1 MITKKE
7 IEAVELSPTKRDFYQ
22 IWNELI
28 DTASKL
34 SNRWDP
40 SSTNESDPG
49 IVLLKVLT
57 AVADK
62 LNYTIDKNV
71 LEAFMPS
78 AAQEESMRK
87 LCDMMGYSMK
97 YYRSATCP
105 VRIAYVGTDYDL
117 DADGMTITV
126 PKYTN
131 IKNTDEDVNYVTLE
145 ADRLDG
151 AKTYITVDAIEG
163 EHVSYDPITRDQ
175 LDDDHRYYLPEAQIA
190 ENGVFL
196 AALDERGNATAM
208 TYEKVDNLNSQA
220 LSTRC
225 WKFGYDSR
233 EGAPYIEFPSDI
245 DSLIGNGIALDFI
258 RTNGANGN
266 VSVGSLCKISAD
278 GLSLS
283 PSDGSDSVA
292 CEDGWLTV
300 TNTAASMNGSDKETL
315 DEAYDAYKKTIGTFD
330 TLVTCRD
337 YMNKIY
343 SMTEG
348 DVDGSSSTTP
358 LVSNVIV
365 SDIRDDVNRSAKV
378 VTFGENGKTTKIAAD
393 EGERGIDHFDL
404 MVYPF
409 KRYYGVGSANDYVN
423 SFGYTTENLPEIKA
437 GIAECKSMSHDVT
450 SPASD
455 ELAIA
460 KDVISVNAKI
470 TATDRLSSAEQDA
483 VIDAAKGAIYE
494 NFNMR
499 KLDFGEEITDDA
511 ITKAI
516 KDSDSRVKN
525 VWLSTSHALGFQNVN
540 GDTYYPSGNFS
551 DNSDGDKFY
560 LGMVAKNVL
569 AGRIPL
575 FEYDESFEP
584 SLNESKCEG
593 YDLFYPAEDSAC
605 ITRIDAAWE
614 PNFDKKDYP
623 LQKNQVVQ
631 FRAPSFKTTITYPA
645 YVNYFICLNN
655 KAKSSG
661 YAAKFKTLAE

>member
-78 AAQEESMRK
+78 AAQEESMHK

-131 IKNTDEDVNYVTLE
+131 LKNTDEDVNYVTLE
-145 ADRLDG
+145 AETLGG

-163 EHVSYDPITRDQ
+163 EHVSYDTITRDQ

-190 ENGVFL
+190 ENGIFL
-196 AALDERGNATAM
+196 TVKDEPEQK
-208 TYEKVDNLNSQA
+208 YEKVDNLNSQD
-220 LSTRC
+220 LGTRC

-245 DSLIGNGIALDFI
+245 DSIIGNGISFDFI

-266 VSVGSLCKISAD
+266 LAASNLSKIDVSSI
-278 GLSLS
+278 SLS
-283 PSDGSDSVA
+283 PSNGSDDID

-300 TNTAASMNGSDKETL
+300 TNTAASTNGADKETM
-315 DEAYDAYKKTIGTFD
+315 DDAYDAYKKTIGTFD

-343 SMTEG
+343 SLTEG

-358 LVSNVIV
+358 LVSNVIA
-365 SDIRDDVNRSAKV
+365 SDIRDDINRAATIC
-378 VTFGENGKTTKIAAD
+378 TFGDKGIEYKNVSKKDSSGAD
-393 EGERGIDHFDL
+393 LIDHFDL

-409 KRYYGVGSANDYVN
+409 RRVYSSSKASYKN
-423 SFGYTTENLPEIKA
+423 SFACTNENLAEIKA
-437 GIAECKSMSHDVT
+437 GIADCKTMSHDIRYPDGT
-450 SPASD
+450 D
-455 ELAIA
+455 LACI
-460 KDVISVNAKI
+460 KDMIKVSAKI
-470 TATDRLSSAEQDA
+470 TTTRKVTTAEQTAIILA
-483 VIDAAKGAIYE
+483 VRAAIYKS
-494 NFNMR
+494 FNMR
-499 KLDFGEEITDDA
+499 KVDFGEKISDEAISDA
-511 ITKAI
+511 ILAA
-516 KDSDSRVKN
+516 DSRIKN
-525 VWLSTSHALGFQNVN
+525 VALTTYHDNICFQDV
-540 GDTYYPSGNFS
+540 SGNLYE
-551 DNSDGDKFY
+551 NSD
-560 LGMVAKNVL
+560 
-569 AGRIPL
+569 
-575 FEYDESFEP
+575 DE
-584 SLNESKCEG
+584 
-593 YDLFYPAEDSAC
+593 
-605 ITRIDAAWE
+605 
-614 PNFDKKDYP
+614 
-623 LQKNQVVQ
+623 
-631 FRAPSFKTTITYPA
+631 KTGLKI
-645 YVNYFICLNN
+645 
-655 KAKSSG
+655 
-661 YAAKFKTLAE
+661 

>member
-97 YYRSATCP
+97 YYRSATCL

-145 ADRLDG
+145 ADTLDG

-175 LDDDHRYYLPEAQIA
+175 LDDDRRYYLPEAQIA
-190 ENGVFL
+190 ENGIFL
-196 AALDERGNATAM
+196 TVKGEPEQK
-208 TYEKVDNLNSQA
+208 YEKVDNLNSQD
-220 LSTRC
+220 LGTRC

-245 DSLIGNGIALDFI
+245 DSIIGDGIDFDFI

-266 VSVGSLCKISAD
+266 LAASNLSKIDVSSI
-278 GLSLS
+278 SLS
-283 PSDGSDSVA
+283 PSDGSDAVA

-300 TNTAASMNGSDKETL
+300 TNTASSTNGADKETM
-315 DEAYDAYKKTIGTFD
+315 DDAYDAYKKTIGTFD

-343 SMTEG
+343 SLTEG
-348 DVDGSSSTTP
+348 DIDGSSSTTP

-393 EGERGIDHFDL
+393 EGDRGIDHFDL

-437 GIAECKSMSHDVT
+437 GIAECKTMSHDVT
-450 SPASD
+450 SPTSD

-483 VIDAAKGAIYE
+483 VIKAAKGAIYE

-525 VWLSTSHALGFQNVN
+525 VWLSTSHALGFQTV
-540 GDTYYPSGNFS
+540 GG
-551 DNSDGDKFY
+551 
-560 LGMVAKNVL
+560 
-569 AGRIPL
+569 
-575 FEYDESFEP
+575 
-584 SLNESKCEG
+584 
-593 YDLFYPAEDSAC
+593 
-605 ITRIDAAWE
+605 
-614 PNFDKKDYP
+614 
-623 LQKNQVVQ
+623 
-631 FRAPSFKTTITYPA
+631 TT
-645 YVNYFICLNN
+645 
-655 KAKSSG
+655 
-661 YAAKFKTLAE
+661 